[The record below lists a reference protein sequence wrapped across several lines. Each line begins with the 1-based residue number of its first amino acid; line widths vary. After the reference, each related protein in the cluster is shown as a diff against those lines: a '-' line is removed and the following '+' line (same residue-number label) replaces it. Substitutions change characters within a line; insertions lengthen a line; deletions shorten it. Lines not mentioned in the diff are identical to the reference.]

1 MYINTMTFT
10 DQRVHCGTWTVMC
23 DRPLNTAT
31 AIAYATAHG
40 LSIAKSCKLHLVS
53 QTEDEVDRI
62 KQWNVYEVLIP
73 YDEVGEILIWEHL
86 DQVNDI
92 RILLPMGQRAMWYH
106 SYVQE
111 SSCL

>member
-1 MYINTMTFT
+1 
-10 DQRVHCGTWTVMC
+10 MC

-40 LSIAKSCKLHLVS
+40 LAIAKSCKLHLVS

-73 YDEVGEILIWEHL
+73 YDEVGEILIWKHL
-86 DQVNDI
+86 DQVHDVTPNI
-92 RILLPMGQRAMWYH
+92 TNMVVRHAMLGVEAPKLAHTTARWM
-106 SYVQE
+106 SDGVYVKIE
-111 SSCL
+111 WEE